1 MKKIIGLMFVIFFG
15 LTNMNA
21 MSYEE
26 ARERA
31 RFLTDKMAYELNL
44 NNEQYNDAY
53 EINLDYLMNIR
64 TANDISGIYWEYR
77 NADFRHILYDW
88 QYTIFSAADYFF
100 RPVIWR
106 VNGWFLP
113 VCNIYPV
120 TKFYYN
126 PPKVYTI
133 YRGGNFNYRFN
144 HPVSFYANRRPA
156 WHGGFRGESRGPVSR
171 PAGRH
176 PIPLTN
182 NGFRFEPAP
191 PLHPN
196 EKKTAGTISSRTGR
210 TTTTERRTTDNHTV
224 TSRPTGTR
232 GNSTTTKQTNR
243 TKKGT
248 STYNRPSSTRTTV
261 KQTPQSN
268 KTSTVRP
275 QNRPNVQRSTNHP
288 TTGKTTRT
296 TQHNSAPSRS
306 GR

>member
-44 NNEQYNDAY
+44 NDEQYNDAY

-77 NADFRHILYDW
+77 NADLRHILYDW

-126 PPKVYTI
+126 PPRVYTI

-144 HPVSFYANRRPA
+144 HPVSFYANRRPT
-156 WHGGFRGESRGPVSR
+156 WHGGFRGESRGPVRR

-176 PIPLTN
+176 PIPPTN

-191 PLHPN
+191 SFQHGDRKP
-196 EKKTAGTISSRTGR
+196 AGNMSSRTGR
-210 TTTTERRTTDNHTV
+210 TTTTGRKPTDNHTV
-224 TSRPTGTR
+224 SSRPTGTR
-232 GNSTTTKQTNR
+232 ENSSTIKQTNR
-243 TKKGT
+243 PKKGT
-248 STYNRPSSTRTTV
+248 STYNRPSSTRMTV
-261 KQTPQSN
+261 KKTPQSS
-268 KTSTVRP
+268 KTRMTRP
-275 QNRPNVQRSTNHP
+275 QNGPNVQRSTNHP
-288 TTGKTTRT
+288 TTGKTTKT